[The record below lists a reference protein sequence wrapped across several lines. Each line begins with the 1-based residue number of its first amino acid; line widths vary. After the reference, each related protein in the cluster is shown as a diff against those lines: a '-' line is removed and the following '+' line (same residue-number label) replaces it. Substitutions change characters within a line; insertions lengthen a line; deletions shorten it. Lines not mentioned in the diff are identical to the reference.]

1 MMHGVMKTKWINVGE
16 TKISKLLSK
25 INPEAQTKRKDVADR
40 SFNPKAY
47 NVKQIRYNQNENL
60 GMFGVVHGCG
70 RDRGFSGKI
79 VGHAK
84 MA

>member
-1 MMHGVMKTKWINVGE
+1 MHGVMKTKWINVGE

-47 NVKQIRYNQNENL
+47 NVK
-60 GMFGVVHGCG
+60 
-70 RDRGFSGKI
+70 
-79 VGHAK
+79 
-84 MA
+84 